1 MIIFIL
7 ILNNFIEI
15 MGYVITSLVLIFSV
29 SSIYAQF
36 TGEVGSSNCEAIHKD
51 SPGIIAWAKTSSIQR
66 GYLDKAAKYKGFVS
80 QGNESNA
87 EGAADNKV
95 VSLGDSGVALLT
107 FDVPIRN
114 NLGPDF
120 LVFENG
126 FSSNY
131 LELAF
136 VEVSSDGIHFFRF
149 PAISNR
155 SILKQIGPYDTFGEV
170 DGLLNLAGKYE
181 VNYGTPFD
189 INELPDTSVLDKFN
203 IRYVKVIDVVGS
215 IDSKIGSKDVNG
227 RLIND
232 PYPTDFSAGGFDLD
246 AVAVFDNSKKLSVED
261 LQLDQFYVFPNPAS
275 RHEILNLKVP
285 NFEKFEI
292 INLFGQVVFTGTST
306 HVLLNQFTPGYYTIH
321 LITHSKNHIRNL
333 LITE

>member
-7 ILNNFIEI
+7 ILSNFIEI
-15 MGYVITSLVLIFSV
+15 MGHVITSLALIFSL

-36 TGEVGSSNCEAIHKD
+36 TGEVGSIDCEAISKE
-51 SPGIIAWAKTSSIQR
+51 SPGIIAWASKCEVKR
-66 GYLDKAAKYKGFVS
+66 GYLVKSDVNKGVVS
-80 QGNESNA
+80 QGMDSNA
-87 EGAADNKV
+87 EGVADNKV

-107 FDVPIRN
+107 FDVPIQN

-126 FSSNY
+126 FSGNY

-170 DGLLNLAGKYE
+170 NRLYNLAGKYE

-189 INELPDTSVLDKFN
+189 LEELTDTNLLDKFN
-203 IRYVKVIDVVGS
+203 IRFVKIVDVVGS
-215 IDSKIGSKDVNG
+215 IDPNIGSFDSKG
-227 RLIND
+227 RIIND
-232 PYPTDFSAGGFDLD
+232 PYPTDFPSGGFDLD
-246 AVAVFDNSKKLSVED
+246 AIAVFEKSKHVSLGNLERSKIR
-261 LQLDQFYVFPNPAS
+261 VFPNPATLKDTLQLQIDQS
-275 RHEILNLKVP
+275 VSIEIT
-285 NFEKFEI
+285 
-292 INLFGQVVFTGTST
+292 NLFGQQVFSGKTSQ
-306 HVLLNQFTPGYYTIH
+306 VPLNQFVPGYYYIVLSLDSGKQVVKF
-321 LITHSKNHIRNL
+321 LIS
-333 LITE
+333 E